1 MTTRVEVE
9 GLLREVAPQALAALV
24 RRYGDFGTAE
34 DAVQEALLAAALQ
47 WPAEGVP
54 DSPRGWLIAVAA
66 RRLIDW
72 RRRESARR
80 GKEAAAP
87 QDRRTIRQLLT
98 DRDEVDRKKRV
109 KKARQADRTE
119 RATAERRKP

>member
-1 MTTRVEVE
+1 MPSPADFRALVERLRPY
-9 GLLREVAPQALAALV
+9 LLRYAALQL
-24 RRYGDFGTAE
+24 RDAAAAE

-72 RRRESARR
+72 RRRESARDARASLAPPGTLSFPACVVRKGGEAYGHGGASGPR
-80 GKEAAAP
+80 GAP
-87 QDRRTIRQLLT
+87 AVCR
-98 DRDEVDRKKRV
+98 
-109 KKARQADRTE
+109 ARGLR
-119 RATAERRKP
+119 